1 MENKIPDDGKG
12 NEFTGVLISYEDG
25 LMLKDYYTKNKM
37 NKTLLQNI
45 KIGN

>member
-25 LMLKDYYTKNKM
+25 LILKDYYTKNKM